1 MPSIDEMP
9 AAIARLEVRLEN
21 FEARFDRHERDIET
35 KLADINRTVAD
46 LNKLAMLG
54 RVAMGVVL
62 TIGAGAGWLLSQWN
76 AVKAAV
82 GK

>member
-1 MPSIDEMP
+1 MPADEMP
-9 AAIARLEVRLEN
+9 AAMARLEVRFDN
-21 FEARFDRHERDIET
+21 FESRFERHEKDIES
-35 KLADINRTVAD
+35 KLTDLNRSVAE

-62 TIGAGAGWLLSQWN
+62 TIGATVGWILSQWN